1 LWNGSRA
8 AARTTILP
16 PISNRMR
23 SFGQRLDFAVA
34 DARDSGYRGC
44 RRAGVVRRGLVGRMK
59 AHRYWFKLVS
69 LWLLAASATGG
80 APAQAQTQDY
90 PTRPVKIITDSGP
103 GSAIDVTLRII
114 ADRLTQVW
122 GQQVLAVNQPGG
134 GGAIAARM
142 AASAAPDGYTLFIP
156 ALSAFVALPGAAA
169 NLPIEVPRD
178 FTPVGYFGGSPMFI
192 TAAPSL
198 GVATL
203 PELIALARRRPGELA
218 YGTNGPGR
226 LTHLTGELLQS
237 RTGIKLLMVPY
248 SGGTAQVLNDVMGG
262 RIPIVIEAYSGIA
275 GAIQAG
281 TVRPLAVASPKRL
294 ADFPDLPTVAET
306 IPGFAASGWQ
316 VLVAPVGTPTG
327 IVRKANDA
335 LIRALSDPE
344 ARERLARLGRD
355 DVAMSPAEVTAFI
368 HGEQR
373 KWAPILQQIGRGP

>member
-1 LWNGSRA
+1 
-8 AARTTILP
+8 
-16 PISNRMR
+16 
-23 SFGQRLDFAVA
+23 
-34 DARDSGYRGC
+34 
-44 RRAGVVRRGLVGRMK
+44 MK
-59 AHRYWFKLVS
+59 AHRSRFNLVS
-69 LWLLAASATGG
+69 LWLLGISAAAGV
-80 APAQAQTQDY
+80 PAQAQAQAQAHAQDY

-156 ALSAFVALPGAAA
+156 ALSAFVAPPGAAA

-316 VLVAPVGTPTG
+316 VLVAPVGTPTA
-327 IVRKANDA
+327 IVRKANEA

>member
-1 LWNGSRA
+1 
-8 AARTTILP
+8 
-16 PISNRMR
+16 MR
-23 SFGQRLDFAVA
+23 SFGRRLDFAVA
-34 DARDSGYRGC
+34 DARDSGYREC
-44 RRAGVVRRGLVGRMK
+44 RRAGVVRRGLVRRMK
-59 AHRYWFKLVS
+59 AHRYWFNLVS

-80 APAQAQTQDY
+80 VPAQAQTQDY

-103 GSAIDVTLRII
+103 GSAIDVTLRVI

-122 GQQVLAVNQPGG
+122 GQQALAVNQPGG

-142 AASAAPDGYTLFIP
+142 ASAAAPEGYTLFIP
-156 ALSAFVALPGAAA
+156 ALSAFVALPGTAA

-178 FTPVGYFGGSPMFI
+178 FTPIGYFGGSPMFI

-203 PELIALARRRPGELA
+203 AELIELAKRRPGELA

-226 LTHLTGELLQS
+226 LTHLTGELFQS
-237 RTGIKLLMVPY
+237 RTGIRLLMVPY

-294 ADFPDLPTVAET
+294 PDFPDLPTVAET

-316 VLVAPVGTPTG
+316 VLVAPVGTPAG
-327 IVRKANDA
+327 IVRKANGD

-344 ARERLARLGRD
+344 ARTRLAKLGRD
-355 DVAMSPAEVTAFI
+355 ELPMSPPEVTAFI
-368 HGEQR
+368 QGEQR
-373 KWAPILQQIGRGP
+373 KWAPILQQIGSAP